1 MEVVY
6 IPADGPENG
15 DGVIQCRAKQKISQG
30 TLRLYPHGGT
40 FIHMADGTGRSNMEK
55 SSGIKSCYIKAV
67 EVSGKVRKDSR
78 HWNERFLLYSAMS
91 HKKVASQKLDYS
103 LELIHSAPFRAL
115 MLAGRDTAE
124 MVNMIPHMEEY
135 TFQKP
140 VPKTL
145 PEVRTG
151 STMSLQLPVLTYKSE
166 LSKGDLLVLPF
177 DGGIKQVCC
186 ETYPKI
192 ECD

>member
-1 MEVVY
+1 M
-6 IPADGPENG
+6 
-15 DGVIQCRAKQKISQG
+15 
-30 TLRLYPHGGT
+30 
-40 FIHMADGTGRSNMEK
+40 
-55 SSGIKSCYIKAV
+55 
-67 EVSGKVRKDSR
+67 
-78 HWNERFLLYSAMS
+78 YSAMS
-91 HKKVASQKLDYS
+91 HKKVASKKLDDS
-103 LELIHSAPFRAL
+103 LELIHIAPFWAV

-166 LSKGDLLVLPF
+166 LSKCDLLVLPF

-192 ECD
+192 ESDSARAMSHRL

>member
-1 MEVVY
+1 MKRWHRR
-6 IPADGPENG
+6 N
-15 DGVIQCRAKQKISQG
+15 S
-30 TLRLYPHGGT
+30 T
-40 FIHMADGTGRSNMEK
+40 IH
-55 SSGIKSCYIKAV
+55 I
-67 EVSGKVRKDSR
+67 
-78 HWNERFLLYSAMS
+78 
-91 HKKVASQKLDYS
+91 
-103 LELIHSAPFRAL
+103 APFWAV
-115 MLAGRDTAE
+115 MLAGSNTAE